1 MSATDQSYK
10 VVLCS
15 TAAQLKEA
23 HRLRVEVFHKEQGF
37 PFETEVDEYDALSA
51 HFLLMDTQSTSLHPS
66 TAPASTAGEAASTAG
81 PGSGDDDVRGLGT
94 LRWVPYPSSAAPA
107 VVQDAAAG
115 SVSSKLP
122 LGRPPSNEGTLAV
135 TFGAA
140 GGAKLGRLALE
151 KSQRGKGL
159 GKRLVVESEQWV
171 TQALRQKKQQQQ
183 QENGSGGGSAVAQSK
198 AVEFR
203 IHSQMHVVDVS
214 IGSVSFFF
222 LAYGSGIALTTHV
235 LDLHSLR
242 AAYHSSTRR
251 ESNASFRG
259 PNSCSLLKP
268 PFHPFRLSPPSHRL
282 GYSVQGDQFDEE
294 GAPHLLMVKTITL

>member
-37 PFETEVDEYDALSA
+37 PLETEVDEYDALSA
-51 HFLLMDTQSTSLHPS
+51 HFLLIDTQSTSLHPS

-107 VVQDAAAG
+107 IVQDAAAG
-115 SVSSKLP
+115 SVSSRLP

-135 TFGAA
+135 TFGTA

-151 KSQRGKGL
+151 KSLRGKGL

-171 TQALRQKKQQQQ
+171 TEALRQKKQQQQ
-183 QENGSGGGSAVAQSK
+183 QQQQENGSGCGGAVAQSK

-203 IHSQMHVVDVS
+203 IHSQMHVVD
-214 IGSVSFFF
+214 FYK
-222 LAYGSGIALTTHV
+222 A
-235 LDLHSLR
+235 
-242 AAYHSSTRR
+242 
-251 ESNASFRG
+251 
-259 PNSCSLLKP
+259 
-268 PFHPFRLSPPSHRL
+268 L